1 MLQLLL
7 DRSDAPLG
15 WIKVSQLS
23 PEDDVLQPDSVD
35 ASSPI
40 VHFETTLRDALSMLL
55 TSTVQTAVVVD
66 ERSRYAGVL
75 TFEEI
80 GLAFRADREPTEAAV
95 A

>member
-1 MLQLLL
+1 
-7 DRSDAPLG
+7 
-15 WIKVSQLS
+15 
-23 PEDDVLQPDSVD
+23 
-35 ASSPI
+35 
-40 VHFETTLRDALSMLL
+40 MLL

-66 ERSRYAGVL
+66 ERSHYAGVL